1 MTAAVN
7 SGAVTPQGSFHYI
20 VVRSGV
26 LEDLY
31 NTPFGLSTARLTL
44 TAGLVLNGGV
54 DLLLDDRVLVDVVAD
69 RGVRGG
75 ALTSGT
81 RDR

>member
-1 MTAAVN
+1 MFKKKISCFKPLAGLAGRGPLAVR
-7 SGAVTPQGSFHYI
+7 
-20 VVRSGV
+20 VR
-26 LEDLY
+26 
-31 NTPFGLSTARLTL
+31 L

-54 DLLLDDRVLVDVVAD
+54 DLLLDDRVLVDGVAD
-69 RGVRGG
+69 TGVRGG